1 MTIIR
6 VVQNLP
12 KSYIILNLK
21 NCKKQKN
28 SKDLILILL
37 SPNDLNRKKA
47 KKIEW
52 NITINL

>member
-28 SKDLILILL
+28 IKNLKLILL
-37 SPNDLNRKKA
+37 SPNDLNRKKT

>member
-21 NCKKQKN
+21 NFKKQKN
-28 SKDLILILL
+28 IKNLKLILL
-37 SPNDLNRKKA
+37 SPNDLNRKKT

>member
-21 NCKKQKN
+21 SCKKQKN
-28 SKDLILILL
+28 IKNLKLKLL
-37 SPNDLNRKKA
+37 SPSDLIRKKA
-47 KKIEW
+47 KKIIW
-52 NITINL
+52 NTTINL